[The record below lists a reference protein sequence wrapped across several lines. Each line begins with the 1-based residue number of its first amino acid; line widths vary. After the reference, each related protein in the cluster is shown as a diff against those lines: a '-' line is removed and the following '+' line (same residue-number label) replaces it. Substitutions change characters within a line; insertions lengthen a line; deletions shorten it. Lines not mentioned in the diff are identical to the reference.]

1 MRFPLSANLDDDLK
15 VVIQLHE
22 FYLGDRDRQCWTY
35 VTQGLAKYGQQ
46 EMSLSLLVDDGA
58 DPESFPKT
66 PVRMFQ
72 LLANRARANKKIRHG
87 DATKLGQKGIF
98 SFPCAFYVPAIQY
111 PDIPELDDTLALI
124 LVHQNEYDYARRY
137 GITRFMAR
145 LGRFCSSFPY
155 PTWNTQRRPSLFMGD
170 VEEASLLNDLPVKA
184 LPHSYV
190 HQLSDVLQLQLHK
203 DDVKAALESISQ
215 ATSDEATPDEPS
227 VLSTAFSSRCD
238 AGLYWQEG
246 QDGPG
251 AYAAPEAQSD
261 MIGGSFV
268 AISQNDTTGF
278 EVQEDG
284 FALALNAKQITDLT
298 AAMDKFEG
306 FECQLG
312 EQKFVLESMAP
323 LGSIGS
329 LEGVEGVED
338 LDGVDGVDGAK
349 NAETHARQRARLY
362 EPVAVWR
369 SLKEDSAPIVAE
381 ATPAAIEKP
390 SEQPVPIV
398 RAGRFINLTGEKSLI
413 ERVETE
419 ALKDYIHRIEQT
431 LRGAMSDEVET
442 FTFDVT
448 LTVYPAS
455 AKIELSHVADLN
467 PEFIAFVEQ
476 TVMSLT
482 PCSVTSQIR
491 IRIPFSVNDG

>member
-87 DATKLGQKGIF
+87 DATKLGHKGIF

-170 VEEASLLNDLPVKA
+170 VEEPSLLNDLPVKA

-203 DDVKAALESISQ
+203 DDVKAALESLSK
-215 ATSDEATPDEPS
+215 AASDEATSDEPS

-251 AYAAPEAQSD
+251 AYAAPEAQSE

-268 AISQNDTTGF
+268 AISRNDATGF

-284 FALALNAKQITDLT
+284 FALALTAKQIIDLT
-298 AAMDKFEG
+298 AAMNKFEG

-312 EQKFVLESMAP
+312 KQRFILESMKP
-323 LGSIGS
+323 VGSVESVEG
-329 LEGVEGVED
+329 LEGVQGVQGAEGAVGLE
-338 LDGVDGVDGAK
+338 AS
-349 NAETHARQRARLY
+349 ARQRARLY

-369 SLKEDSAPIVAE
+369 SLKENSVPIVAE
-381 ATPAAIEKP
+381 STPAAIERSP
-390 SEQPVPIV
+390 EQPVPIV

-419 ALKDYIHRIEQT
+419 ALNDYIHRIEQT
-431 LRGAMSDEVET
+431 LLGAMSDEVET

-448 LTVYPAS
+448 LTIYPAS